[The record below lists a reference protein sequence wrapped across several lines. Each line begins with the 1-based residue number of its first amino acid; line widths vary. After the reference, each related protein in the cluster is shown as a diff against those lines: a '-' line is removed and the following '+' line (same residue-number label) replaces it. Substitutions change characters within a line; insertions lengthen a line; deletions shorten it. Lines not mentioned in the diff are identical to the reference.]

1 MKQMPIRLRLTL
13 WYSVMFITAALLLSA
28 TSWWMLRRTIEST
41 IHQDLQERIDDVR
54 TQLQKFPPDASMGK
68 LRADLETTYS
78 YRDDGKWLQ
87 VMREDGSWIYRS
99 RRMML
104 ENVTLAVPSAM
115 PSGALQI
122 DFQQGGRTVRALSS
136 RVLANGVSYSV
147 ETGMSMT
154 KAQALLHQ
162 FGLCL
167 LLMTPAVLLLAAVSG
182 HFLSRKALLPVA
194 AIAYEARRITDRNLD
209 SRLPVLTTDDEL
221 SHLSSTLNHM
231 LARID
236 ASFRSVREFTANA
249 SHELRSPLT
258 RIRTEAE
265 VALFR
270 PRSVG
275 DYTRSLAQIHDD
287 AVDMSKLIDELLTL
301 ARAEAG
307 SDVLRMV
314 PVDLDALL
322 LEVANE
328 WSGIVERLSIR
339 FIVTGSEQRSGGPM
353 MVLADRTAL
362 IRLLRIWLDNAC
374 KATPPGG
381 SIAIRSELVEQRV
394 VLAVEDT
401 GIGIA
406 SNEQERIFERFY
418 RVDHEDGS
426 QRRGAGLGLSLAAW
440 IAEQHKTRIT
450 LKSVPGQGA
459 RFEIS
464 LRKAG
469 IPASGAWAF
478 KSGAVQAEPIAKAV
492 SRSLRS

>member
-1 MKQMPIRLRLTL
+1 MPIRLRLTV
-13 WYSVMFITAALLLSA
+13 WYSVMFVAAALLLSA
-28 TSWWMLRRTIEST
+28 TSWWMLRRTIDST
-41 IHQDLQERIDDVR
+41 IRQDLQERIDDVR
-54 TQLQKFPPDASMGK
+54 MQLQKSPPDASVME
-68 LRADLETTYS
+68 LRAALEATYS

-87 VMREDGSWIYRS
+87 VMRQDGIWIYRS
-99 RRMML
+99 RRMMQ
-104 ENVTLAVPSAM
+104 ENVALAVPSGR
-115 PSGALQI
+115 PSGAVQI
-122 DFQQGGRTVRALSS
+122 DFRQGGRTVRALFSKVS
-136 RVLANGVSYSV
+136 ANGAGYSV

-154 KAQALLHQ
+154 KAQLLLHQ

-167 LLMTPAVLLLAAVSG
+167 LLMTPAVLLIAAVSG

-209 SRLPVLTTDDEL
+209 SRLPVLESNDEL
-221 SHLSSTLNHM
+221 AHLSITLNHM

-236 ASFRSVREFTANA
+236 SSFRSVREFTANA

-270 PRSVG
+270 PRSAV
-275 DYTRSLAQIHDD
+275 DYERSLAQIHED
-287 AVDMSKLIDELLTL
+287 AVDMSKLIDDLLTL

-314 PVDLDALL
+314 PVDPEALIQ
-322 LEVANE
+322 EIANE
-328 WSGIVERLSIR
+328 WSGIVERLSIWL
-339 FIVTGSEQRSGGPM
+339 IVAAREGTSIEPL

-381 SIAIRSELVEQRV
+381 SITLRCESAEQFV

-406 SNEQERIFERFY
+406 SNEQERIFKRFY
-418 RVDHEDGS
+418 RVDHEEAG

-450 LKSVPGQGA
+450 VKSEPGKGA
-459 RFEIS
+459 SFQIS

-469 IPASGAWAF
+469 VPANGSWAF
-478 KSGAVQAEPIAKAV
+478 KADAIHADVDGKVARRTLQS
-492 SRSLRS
+492 